1 MSTVVMQRYQKEL
14 NLEKPSDGTQVLAD
28 PLKQRAHLLSISV
41 RAQLHSNKQHKH
53 PEVDELC
60 AIGRYIIAKRAD
72 IRVEGDS
79 CHSS

>member
-41 RAQLHSNKQHKH
+41 CAQLHSNKQHKH
-53 PEVDELC
+53 PEGAELG
-60 AIGRYIIAKRAD
+60 ASGRYITAQRAA
-72 IRVEGDS
+72 IRGEGDS

>member
-1 MSTVVMQRYQKEL
+1 M
-14 NLEKPSDGTQVLAD
+14 EKPSDGTQVLAD

-41 RAQLHSNKQHKH
+41 RVRFHSNKQHKH

-72 IRVEGDS
+72 IRVEGS
-79 CHSS
+79 FRHCS